1 MNLRPSPTYL
11 GFEIH
16 FQVTAP
22 NEIPKK
28 RRNDDIVYHRVDN
41 KAENKKESSS
51 HSRTTRIPNDVRN
64 SLERFIQNDRL
75 QENGKEERRQFPA
88 EEPRHDGLLAH
99 GCRSPAGNMD
109 A

>member
-1 MNLRPSPTYL
+1 MYL
-11 GFEIH
+11 GFEIRL
-16 FQVTAP
+16 QVRAP

-28 RRNDDIVYHRVDN
+28 RRDDDIVYHRVDN
-41 KAENKKESSS
+41 KAKNEEEPSS
-51 HSRTTRIPNDVRN
+51 HCRTTRIPNDVRN
-64 SLERFIQNDRL
+64 GLERCVQNDHL

-99 GCRSPAGNMD
+99 GCRSLAGNMD